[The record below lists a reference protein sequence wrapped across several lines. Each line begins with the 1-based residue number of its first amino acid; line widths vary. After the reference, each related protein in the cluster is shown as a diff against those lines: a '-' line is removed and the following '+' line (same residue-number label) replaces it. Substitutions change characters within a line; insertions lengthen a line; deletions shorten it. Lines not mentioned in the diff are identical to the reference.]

1 MATINSE
8 NAKQIRDPMEVYIH
22 FFAGDTATISSYTIP
37 SYKSN
42 DNTLDN
48 TSWTMRKI
56 TDLANGGF
64 PLDGSCEWYDAA
76 LTPSASDGK
85 LGVRG
90 NIGANVVVNISA
102 SSVLTSVTIASKN
115 VLEIQHNGQTYPGTG
130 LNVIPINANSAS
142 ITFTP
147 IDSDSRIEI
156 NYIVP
161 GVEFAVTNDNLISCN
176 LALRGN
182 LDVID
187 HTWEESEITFSM
199 YYPYNIA
206 SSFAYING
214 DFPITY
220 QAGYDSDLSQL
231 RKFYLSEPVT
241 QDGNVISIHGVDAS
255 RLLESSSMR
264 EQWFSVFTGNAHQS
278 LYSKFI
284 NAIETAGIILVNKQS
299 WSGSQSGSRKY
310 SIIPEM
316 SARDF
321 VSGVMNLTLNH
332 KRNLTYYGIQFV
344 DAGIPSVEHGN
355 GTTFGNTCN
364 LNKSDCGEWSE
375 QYEQNISAITNIN
388 SDRKFNESISVSN
401 TLPFDNIERGLTGNV
416 NQTFEFDFDGWYRNA
431 SPFTASSG
439 SPGDVPYTFTIIS
452 KTPSRIFFKVTQ
464 KGTKPFTVG
473 GSSSA
478 IKGGV
483 NGFSNPNT
491 LPGITFETEPMVYGA
506 LTDSNGETLFNYPSL
521 FNRSLRTGSFK
532 YKGDPRMQPLDY
544 LNITNDTSDGRGN
557 VTARITA
564 IELTH
569 EKGGT
574 DATITWREW
583 N

>member
-1 MATINSE
+1 MATINTE

-22 FFAGDTATISSYTIP
+22 FFAGDTATISSYTVSSNK
-37 SYKSN
+37 SY
-42 DNTLDN
+42 DNTLEN
-48 TSWTMRKI
+48 TSWSLRKI

-64 PLDGSCEWYDAA
+64 PLDGSCEWYDSTI
-76 LTPSASDGK
+76 TPSANNGK
-85 LGVRG
+85 LGLRG
-90 NIGANVVVNISA
+90 NIG
-102 SSVLTSVTIASKN
+102 SSVTVGISSLSTLTSVTIASEN
-115 VLEIQHNGQTYPGTG
+115 VDTISVGANTYSSTG

-142 ITFTP
+142 ISFTP

-156 NYIVP
+156 SYIIP
-161 GVEFAVTNDNLISCN
+161 GVEFAITNDNLISCN

-231 RKFYLSEPVT
+231 RKFYLSEPVS
-241 QDGNVISIHGVDAS
+241 QEGNIISIHGVDAS
-255 RLLESSSMR
+255 RLLESKTMDEKQYTSYTG
-264 EQWFSVFTGNAHQS
+264 ESVST
-278 LYSKFI
+278 LYKKFI
-284 NAIETAGIILVNKQS
+284 NTIESSGITLVNKQS
-299 WSGSQSGSRKY
+299 YSQVQSGTLQNA
-310 SIIPEM
+310 IIPEM

-321 VSGVMNLTLNH
+321 VSGVMNLTMN
-332 KRNLTYYGIQFV
+332 KDIAGTPIGIQFV
-344 DAGIPSVEHGN
+344 DAGIPSIEIGD
-355 GTTFGNTCN
+355 GTTYGNTWN

-375 QYEQNISAITNIN
+375 QFEQNISAITNTN
-388 SDRKFNESISVSN
+388 SDRKFNESFTWSNPMATIQSDLSGAVNQMFDISFDGYFFNVALFSN
-401 TLPFDNIERGLTGNV
+401 TLGSGYRFD
-416 NQTFEFDFDGWYRNA
+416 
-431 SPFTASSG
+431 
-439 SPGDVPYTFTIIS
+439 TIIS
-452 KTPSRIFFKVTQ
+452 TPSRIYFKITSVPSAQALDRT
-464 KGTKPFTVG
+464 FRVM
-473 GSSSA
+473 GSVA
-478 IKGGV
+478 KITGGV
-483 NGFSNPNT
+483 NSFSNPNN
-491 LPGITFETEPMVYGA
+491 LPGISFETEPFLFGNI
-506 LTDSNGETLFNYPSL
+506 TNQNGVHILDYTSL

-557 VTARITA
+557 LTARITA